1 MINLRRNVFIL
12 LQQKFEQRNSDI
24 FKTFF
29 FVFFFSKLLQ
39 VKYKRIFL
47 NAIFFWSTS
56 IPSVLFFFHKFEW
69 TSVIYIVQQKG
80 FDCNLQCIFKRLYSM
95 KPEVRNLYLYHT
107 RNTFIS
113 MIFFPFLSKQTELFS
128 LWSRTIPSFQIC
140 GTWQMSFI
148 VSKPL
153 GIIFCLLQL
162 WWSQWQ
168 PDSYTATESNQHES
182 FMRLL
187 IHGIIRLESQK
198 KDDRVSRPVQQTN
211 SSVSCHKILLPLP
224 QHFLP

>member
-1 MINLRRNVFIL
+1 
-12 LQQKFEQRNSDI
+12 
-24 FKTFF
+24 
-29 FVFFFSKLLQ
+29 
-39 VKYKRIFL
+39 
-47 NAIFFWSTS
+47 
-56 IPSVLFFFHKFEW
+56 
-69 TSVIYIVQQKG
+69 
-80 FDCNLQCIFKRLYSM
+80 M
-95 KPEVRNLYLYHT
+95 KPKVTNTYFYHT
-107 RNTFIS
+107 PNAFIS
-113 MIFFPFLSKQTELFS
+113 MIFFLFPFFLNEQTKLFS
-128 LWSRTIPSFQIC
+128 LWSCTIPSFQIC

-198 KDDRVSRPVQQTN
+198 KDDRVLHPVQQTN
-211 SSVSCHKILLPLP
+211 SSVSCHKIRLPLP
-224 QHFLP
+224 QHFLPLSFTNLLTLPSHFNLMVFFLFHSFFRFFSFEPSDQFLSLQRTKINDDDDVIVYRNSQSKQREFKVQEKKKNNIFIG